1 MSRTDGIVT
10 HPNGK
15 PSWLSGSVLN
25 YVRQEGTCLRQRT
38 RRYHEWVLNRDLNG
52 VVPFQRT
59 AERKIGREV
68 WIGSERPGATLN
80 FSSQDYLGLAQDPRL
95 AEEAVRGIAAFGVH
109 SAGSPA
115 FCGSTRALRGL
126 EDRISNA
133 IGTDEVVVYPT
144 GWAAGYGV
152 PVALIR
158 GDDLVLMDALSHNC
172 IQEGARASGGE
183 VRKFRHNDL
192 GELEA
197 LIQTARAADAGR
209 GIFVLVESLYSMDS
223 DSPDLGALLDLCERY
238 EAISILDVAH
248 DFGSMGAHGRGL
260 LDTVPGRLPDVVLG
274 SFSKTFAAN
283 GGFATAK
290 PEVVNYLR
298 YYSPTNLFSNAISP
312 MQTYVADKAFEITF
326 SEEGAALRETLMD
339 RVKHLRASM
348 RGLGFQVH
356 GEPSAICPVFVG
368 DEALARLTSK
378 HVFELGMA
386 ANLVEFPAVPRG
398 KARFRFQ
405 LMANHEPAD
414 LDRAAA
420 ILLEAK
426 DRGTAE
432 LETLILRSTRS
443 EIRG

>member
-1 MSRTDGIVT
+1 MPYQRTSVKCVSRTLALDSRNS
-10 HPNGK
+10 P
-15 PSWLSGSVLN
+15 PL
-25 YVRQEGTCLRQRT
+25 
-38 RRYHEWVLNRDLNG
+38 
-52 VVPFQRT
+52 
-59 AERKIGREV
+59 
-68 WIGSERPGATLN
+68 LN
-80 FSSQDYLGLAQDPRL
+80 FSSQDYLGLAQDGQMV
-95 AEEAVRGIAAFGVH
+95 EAAIQGARDFGVH

-115 FCGSTRALRGL
+115 FCGATRAVRSL
-126 EDRISNA
+126 ENRINAA
-133 IGTDEVVVYPT
+133 IGSEEAVVYPT

-158 GDDLVLMDALSHNC
+158 GGDLVLMDALSHNC

-192 GELEA
+192 GELES
-197 LIQTARAADAGR
+197 LIRTARAADAGR

-248 DFGSMGAHGRGL
+248 DFGSMGEHGRGL

-283 GGFATAK
+283 GGFAAAK

-312 MQTYVADKAFEITF
+312 MQTSVADKAFEIAF
-326 SEEGAALRETLMD
+326 SEEGAALRDTLME

-356 GEPSAICPVFVG
+356 GEPSPICPVFVG
-368 DEALARLTSK
+368 DDALARLTSK

-414 LDRAAA
+414 LDRAAT

-426 DRGTAE
+426 ERGMAE
-432 LETLILRSTRS
+432 LETLTLGSTRCQTP
-443 EIRG
+443 G